1 VNKLDLH
8 SFLKPSALLIFS
20 AVLFSSLMDQFL
32 TKQVEVLISSK
43 DGLSNMIWVW
53 GGLSVLSA
61 IMFPLLISMFCAYF
75 LISSTKSLNEFVE
88 ENFELSFIETLR
100 AWGKTFL
107 WSFVFFLPGVIKYI
121 NYILTPFVVMF
132 SRKYK
137 RGEVD
142 ALEYSTLISK
152 KFFWSI
158 KMWLGLF
165 YVIVPVLFYALFDEY
180 RVFSTH
186 PVAATLVAGLETLVE
201 IIFHFII
208 LNLFIKFLNANEVE
222 NGSHV

>member
-1 VNKLDLH
+1 MNKLDIKSL
-8 SFLKPSALLIFS
+8 LKPSILLIFS
-20 AVLFSSLMDQFL
+20 AILFSTLMDQYL
-32 TKQVEVLISSK
+32 TKQVESIISSK

-61 IMFPLLISMFCAYF
+61 ILFPLLTSLFCAYF
-75 LISSTKSLNEFVE
+75 LITSTKSLNEFVE
-88 ENFELSFIETLR
+88 DNFELSLIETLR

-107 WSFVFFLPGVIKYI
+107 WSFVFLLPGVIKYI

-132 SRKYK
+132 SKKYK

-142 ALEYSTLISK
+142 ALEYSTVISK
-152 KFFWSI
+152 TFFWSI
-158 KMWLGLF
+158 KMWLGIF

-180 RVFSTH
+180 RIFSDH
-186 PVAATLVAGLETLVE
+186 PFAATIVVGLETVVE
-201 IIFHFII
+201 IIFHFIL

>member
-1 VNKLDLH
+1 
-8 SFLKPSALLIFS
+8 
-20 AVLFSSLMDQFL
+20 MDQYL
-32 TKQVEVLISSK
+32 TKQVENLISSK

-61 IMFPLLISMFCAYF
+61 ILFPLLISIFCAYF
-75 LISSTKSLNEFVE
+75 FITSTKSLNEFVE
-88 ENFELSFIETLR
+88 DNFELSLIETLR

-107 WSFVFFLPGVIKYI
+107 WSFVFLLPGVFKYI

-132 SRKYK
+132 SKKYK

-158 KMWLGLF
+158 KLWLGCFLCDCARF
-165 YVIVPVLFYALFDEY
+165 MFMLCLMSIV
-180 RVFSTH
+180 
-186 PVAATLVAGLETLVE
+186 
-201 IIFHFII
+201 
-208 LNLFIKFLNANEVE
+208 FLLTTPFRPL
-222 NGSHV
+222 

>member
-1 VNKLDLH
+1 VNKLDLN
-8 SFLKPSALLIFS
+8 SILKPSFLLIFS
-20 AVLFSSLMDQFL
+20 AVFFSTLMDQYL
-32 TKQVEVLISSK
+32 TKQVENLISSK

-61 IMFPLLISMFCAYF
+61 ILFPLLISIFCAYF
-75 LISSTKSLNEFVE
+75 FITSTKSLNEFVE
-88 ENFELSFIETLR
+88 DNFELSLIETLR

-107 WSFVFFLPGVIKYI
+107 WSFVFLLPGVFKYI

-132 SRKYK
+132 SKKYK

-158 KMWLGLF
+158 KLWLGVF

-180 RVFSTH
+180 RIFTNH
-186 PVAATLVAGLETLVE
+186 PVSATLVVGLETFVE

-222 NGSHV
+222 NGSHL